1 MTVWER
7 RLHLASHTAA
17 AYTTTL
23 WKMLLSQEYEE
34 QTDEDGELE
43 ASIHNNGDGICFT
56 LEFTPLLPPAH
67 PNERRRKNAKAKT
80 STQTL
85 YVNENA
91 DISLFLCTI
100 MNTIKTITPTELPY
114 KIVANN
120 LQTTNFEL
128 KYTIPRTQFKNIT
141 ITGKKDWEE
150 IVKQCASKGQAKL
163 VMREMK
169 VCLHH
174 SIRAIDR

>member
-1 MTVWER
+1 
-7 RLHLASHTAA
+7 
-17 AYTTTL
+17 
-23 WKMLLSQEYEE
+23 MLRSQEYEG
-34 QTDEDGELE
+34 QTDEDEEL
-43 ASIHNNGDGICFT
+43 ANSIHNDGEGICFA

-67 PNERRRKNAKAKT
+67 ANERQRKNAKAKT

-91 DISLFLCTI
+91 DISLFLHAI
-100 MNTIKTITPTELPY
+100 MDSIKTVTPAGLPY

-120 LQTTNFEL
+120 LRTMNFEL

-141 ITGKKDWEE
+141 INGKKDWDE
-150 IVKQCASKGQAKL
+150 IVKHTASKGQAKL

-174 SIRAIDR
+174 TACAV